1 MVGSPSRSTRRQ
13 TPRVPISLFPNQ
25 PSLQIVWP
33 FVAKI
38 LAAAHLPAVQYI
50 EVLKM
55 LRLKE
60 ADVAE
65 ESLREM
71 LRREGYA
78 FALPNPNVL
87 PIELDRL
94 GRRTFLFVSDPR
106 EAAAREYSVQGRA
119 ASDPVPFDGFLRSRA
134 LGFIATQYSRLTEFC
149 RRRQHVKVIRCED
162 VVGSWYRLAI
172 ELVETLGLRIPP
184 EIVFQISKSTAA
196 TARTT
201 PTTAFRE
208 RLDSAARAG
217 LEEKFA
223 AEMAYFGYAPE
234 EVLPAAFVQR
244 QSEFVRAVC
253 APLAASPEQPTRRR
267 QSPHLFPGRPSRLA
281 PARPVNPLR
290 APAVTLRTILNCG
303 CATNR
308 MLRMSSPCW
317 DGGWFL
323 KSMQADVAQC
333 SGNRPSAKR
342 FSRPTDVPTPS
353 AGHSPPKR
361 LSAPICRGSF
371 LPGGWKIME

>member
-1 MVGSPSRSTRRQ
+1 MSHPIELELALGGRLSFEIDPPADAPSSYF
-13 TPRVPISLFPNQ
+13 LFPNQ

-253 APLAASPEQPTRRR
+253 APLAASPEQPTPEAAK
-267 QSPHLFPGRPSRLA
+267 SA
-281 PARPVNPLR
+281 PV
-290 APAVTLRTILNCG
+290 
-303 CATNR
+303 
-308 MLRMSSPCW
+308 
-317 DGGWFL
+317 
-323 KSMQADVAQC
+323 
-333 SGNRPSAKR
+333 
-342 FSRPTDVPTPS
+342 SRPAEPTRSRP
-353 AGHSPPKR
+353 AGEPAS
-361 LSAPICRGSF
+361 GT
-371 LPGGWKIME
+371 GGHVENDPELWVRNKPNAAHVITVLGRRVVRTKD